1 MDLANDLG
9 ALFRRD
15 LTRLIQQVEGFGDE
29 KLLWKC
35 PPGMTNSAGNLAL
48 HLVGNLNE
56 YVGRQ
61 LGGVPYQRER
71 DLEFSATGIPARQLL
86 QQIHAVLELVPKVL
100 SGLSESSMETVYPEP
115 VMGRTWTTRQFVL
128 HLLAHFN
135 YHLGQIDAVRRMLTH
150 GTALNLAS
158 L

>member
-1 MDLANDLG
+1 MDLANELG
-9 ALFRRD
+9 ALFQRD

-29 KLLWKC
+29 KLLWEC
-35 PPGMTNSAGNLAL
+35 PAGMTNSAGNLAL

-61 LGGVPYQRER
+61 LGGVPYQRQR
-71 DLEFSATGIPARQLL
+71 DLEFSATGIPAKELL
-86 QQIHAVLELVPKVL
+86 ERIYALVELVPKVL
-100 SGLSESSMETVYPEP
+100 SGLSESSMNAVYPEP
-115 VMGRTWTTRQFVL
+115 VIGRTWTTRQFVL
-128 HLLAHFN
+128 HLHAHFN
-135 YHLGQIDAVRRMLTH
+135 YHLGQMDVVRRMLTH